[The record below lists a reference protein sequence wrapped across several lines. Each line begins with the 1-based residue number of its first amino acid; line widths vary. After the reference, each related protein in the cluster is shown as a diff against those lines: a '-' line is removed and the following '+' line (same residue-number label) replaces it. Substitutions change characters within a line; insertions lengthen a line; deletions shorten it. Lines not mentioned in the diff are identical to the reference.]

1 MTTFYDWKFSS
12 TLLLAFFGLKDKN
25 WDLARNSEKRYKKN
39 SITKNG

>member
-25 WDLARNSEKRYKKN
+25 WPEIQRKDTRKIQKQKVVS
-39 SITKNG
+39 